1 MDELNERER
10 AANKTHL
17 PVWAVYHRGSAF
29 SVRLLY
35 VVVVYSQHFIK
46 LESVEWMAGT

>member
-29 SVRLLY
+29 SGCLLY
-35 VVVVYSQHFIK
+35 VVVYSQHFIK